1 MLTKISQNSLLKLA
15 LQIAG
20 LVLIL
25 TVVYLLRRP
34 LLAVLAPV
42 LIAITIAYIL
52 NPVAIWLE
60 QRRLSRTM
68 AVLLIFLV
76 FFGLSFVFLARFL
89 PMFIEEVNSLVRR
102 IPQYVQQGQGLLADL
117 YKAASRLNLPP
128 SVPEALEKG
137 LRAAE
142 ERLLANLA
150 RIPEVTVNVARGL
163 FTFFL
168 VLVLS
173 FYLLRDFD
181 MVGDSIYFIIPR
193 KSRPRA
199 RKILHEVDSSL
210 GKYIRGQLV
219 LALVVGVLTYLSLLL
234 LGVDFS
240 LIWGIFAGITNTIPY
255 FGPFLGAV
263 PAVLMALLTSPALA
277 LKTVLVFVII
287 QQVESNFISPYVLGK
302 TLGLHPLVV
311 LVALLAGGQFFG
323 IWGLVAAVPAV
334 AVAKIIIRNLAL
346 PPLDKK
352 IP

>member
-1 MLTKISQNSLLKLA
+1 MLTKLPRNSLLKLA

-25 TVVYLLRRP
+25 AVVYLLRRQ
-34 LLAVLAPV
+34 LLAVLTPLLLAV
-42 LIAITIAYIL
+42 AIAYIL
-52 NPVAIWLE
+52 NPVVIWLE
-60 QRRLSRTM
+60 QRLSRTL

-76 FFGLSFVFLARFL
+76 FFGISFVFLARFL
-89 PMFIEEVNSLVRR
+89 PMFIEEINSLVMRFPR
-102 IPQYVQQGQGLLADL
+102 YVKQVQGLLDKFYRATD
-117 YKAASRLNLPP
+117 RLNLPQ
-128 SVPEALEKG
+128 SILGALEIS
-137 LRAAE
+137 LDTIE

-150 RIPEVTVNVARGL
+150 RIPEVTFNVARGL

-173 FYLLRDFD
+173 FYLLRDFEL
-181 MVGDSIYFIIPR
+181 VKDSLYYIIPR
-193 KSRPRA
+193 KSRSRA

-219 LALVVGVLTYLSLLL
+219 LALVVGALTYLSLLL
-234 LGVDFS
+234 LGVEFS

-277 LKTVLVFVII
+277 LKTILVFVII

-302 TLGLHPLVV
+302 TMGLHPLVV
-311 LVALLAGGQFFG
+311 LLALLIGGQFFG
-323 IWGLVAAVPAV
+323 IWGLIAAVPVV
-334 AVAKIIIRNLAL
+334 AVARIVIRNLAL
-346 PPLDKK
+346 PPLE
-352 IP
+352 

>member
-25 TVVYLLRRP
+25 AVIYLLRRP

-42 LIAITIAYIL
+42 LIALIIAYIL

-76 FFGLSFVFLARFL
+76 FFGISYLFLARFL
-89 PMFIEEVNSLVRR
+89 PMFVEEVNNLVGRV
-102 IPQYVQQGQGLLADL
+102 PQYVERGQGLLAEL
-117 YKAASRLNLPP
+117 YKTAARLNLPP
-128 SVPEALEKG
+128 SVLDALEKG
-137 LRAAE
+137 LQAAE

-150 RIPEVTVNVARGL
+150 RIPEVTVNAARGL

-173 FYLLRDFD
+173 FYLLRDFEL
-181 MVGDSIYFIIPR
+181 VGDSIYLILPR
-193 KSRPRA
+193 KIRPRA
-199 RKILHEVDSSL
+199 RKILHEIDSSL
-210 GKYIRGQLV
+210 GKYIRGQLI
-219 LALVVGVLTYLSLLL
+219 LALVVGALTYLSLLL
-234 LGVDFS
+234 LGVEFS

-263 PAVLMALLTSPALA
+263 PAVFMALLVSPALA

-287 QQVESNFISPYVLGK
+287 QQLESNFISPYVLGK
-302 TLGLHPLVV
+302 TMGLHPLVV
-311 LVALLAGGQFFG
+311 LLALLIGGQFFG
-323 IWGLVAAVPAV
+323 IWGLIAAVPAV
-334 AVAKIIIRNLAL
+334 AAAKIIIRNLAL
-346 PPLDKK
+346 PPLE
-352 IP
+352 